1 MYYDIDAEVAV
12 RPITALPL
20 IDGSEPSV
28 VRSAH
33 PLAPPVP
40 PPPPANTPS
49 EPYVELL
56 FTAPPFPPA
65 PASCPPP
72 PPLPDEISKPL
83 PPSLPLEP
91 PP

>member
-33 PLAPPVP
+33 PLAPPDP
-40 PPPPANTPS
+40 PDPPALPPE
-49 EPYVELL
+49 EPEVELL
-56 FTAPPFPPA
+56 FTVAPSPPPA
-65 PASCPPP
+65 AELPPP
-72 PPLPDEISKPL
+72 PPLPLLLFDPL